1 MSESSNEN
9 CVMYRTFGWKELI
22 EEIAGPAP
30 SYGGQ
35 ARWFFKAATECKLSA
50 RQVEALWRE
59 ECKDPKISIGIKVLA
74 AAVRARK
81 EANELATRFENA
93 AGALSAKD
101 KDFFGSDILFLIE
114 QARRLRGMG
123 RAE

>member
-9 CVMYRTFGWKELI
+9 CVMYRTFGWRELV

-30 SYGGQ
+30 AYGEQ
-35 ARWFFKAATECKLSA
+35 ARWFYKAASKCGLSV

-81 EANELATRFENA
+81 EACELATRFENA
-93 AGALSAKD
+93 AGSLNAKD
-101 KDFFGSDILFLIE
+101 KDFYGSDILSLIE

>member
-1 MSESSNEN
+1 MSESSNGN
-9 CVMYRTFGWKELI
+9 CVMYRTFGWKELV
-22 EEIAGPAP
+22 EEIAGPPPA
-30 SYGGQ
+30 YGEQ
-35 ARWFFKAATECKLSA
+35 ARWFYRAARACGLST
-50 RQVEALWRE
+50 RQVEALWRG
-59 ECKDPKISIGIKVLA
+59 ECKDPKISVGIKVLS

-81 EANELATRFENA
+81 EACELATRFENA
-93 AGALSAKD
+93 AGSLSAKD